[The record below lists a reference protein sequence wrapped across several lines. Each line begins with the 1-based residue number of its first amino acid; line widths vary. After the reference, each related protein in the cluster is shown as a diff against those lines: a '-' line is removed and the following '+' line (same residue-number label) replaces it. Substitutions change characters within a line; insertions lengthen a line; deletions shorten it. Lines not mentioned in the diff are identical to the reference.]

1 MATVINPFAVSLN
14 KNHGKNAYQEMNEVT
29 GKPVYRRGDYTI
41 WKQEKKF
48 YNTCYKNIIITQT
61 VGAPKE
67 LCDALY
73 ESRDVKGSAHFH
85 LQRMRKAIMDGMAY
99 AKENNI
105 EVISI

>member
-73 ESRDVKGSAHFH
+73 EGRDMEGARHHH
-85 LQRMRKAIMDGMAY
+85 LLRMKETITNGIAY
-99 AKENNI
+99 AKEKGVEIVNI
-105 EVISI
+105 

>member
-14 KNHGKNAYQEMNEVT
+14 KNHGKNAYQELQEVT

-41 WKQEKKF
+41 WKQDKKF

-61 VGAPKE
+61 VGAPKH
-67 LCDALY
+67 LADALY
-73 ESRDVKGSAHFH
+73 EGRDMEGTDHFH
-85 LQRMRKAIMDGMAY
+85 LQRMKEAITDGMAY

-105 EVISI
+105 EVINI

>member
-1 MATVINPFAVSLN
+1 MAKVINPFAVSLN

-61 VGAPKE
+61 VGAPKD
-67 LCDALY
+67 LADALY
-73 ESRDVKGSAHFH
+73 EGMDMEGSAHFH
-85 LQRMRKAIMDGMAY
+85 MQRMRKAITDGIAY

-105 EVISI
+105 EVINI

>member
-14 KNHGKNAYQEMNEVT
+14 QRRGREAYQELQEVT

-41 WKQEKKF
+41 WKKAKTF

-61 VGAPKE
+61 TGAPKD
-67 LCDALY
+67 LANALY
-73 ESRDVKGSAHFH
+73 EGRDMEGSAHFH
-85 LQRMRKAIMDGMAY
+85 LQRMKEAITDGMAY

-105 EVISI
+105 EVVNI